1 MPHNTDE
8 LTSDL
13 LILGGGSAG
22 CILANRLSADPKVKV
37 TLLEAGGWAKDP
49 DIAKPDMWPF
59 IQGRAFDWDFETTP
73 QAGTADRV
81 HRWAR
86 GRVLGGS
93 SNLHAMFHV
102 RGHREDFARWAEVSG
117 DDRWSYDGL
126 LPAFKATENWN
137 IPEDAL
143 HASDGPMPIM
153 LPDETQSHP
162 LVKDYIKGWVAL
174 GMPRLRDHCGEH
186 LIGTAPNALMI
197 RDGKRVTTA
206 DAWLTPEVLARPNL
220 TIIENAPVQ
229 RLILDGTK
237 VIAVE
242 VASTNGPIR
251 YEADEIILSLGAIG
265 SPTTLMRSGIGDPAR
280 LAAAGVDCVIERPEI
295 GKNLHDHLLAAGN
308 IYRAKRE
315 IVPSKLQISESLS
328 YQAEDPTRTEGRP
341 DIVVGCVA
349 APSASEMF
357 DNAPAPGEGFTLL
370 FGVTNPTSR
379 GELTITG
386 PNLSDP
392 VKIDP
397 NYLATEHDRHMFRV
411 ALKRA
416 RSIGQSD
423 ALAPWIA
430 EEIQPSPEDLVDDD
444 AMDAFIAKAAITHHH
459 PVATCRMGA
468 DDDAIVDADLK
479 MRGLDNLWIV
489 DSSIIPEI
497 TAGPIHAAV
506 MAIAESFAA
515 SRMGN
520 APRAALG

>member
-1 MPHNTDE
+1 MPHD
-8 LTSDL
+8 SDAL
-13 LILGGGSAG
+13 RSDILILGGGSAG
-22 CILANRLSADPKVKV
+22 CILANRLSADPSVKV

-59 IQGRAFDWDFETTP
+59 IQGREFDWDFETTP
-73 QAGTADRV
+73 QAGTAGRV

-102 RGHREDFARWAEVSG
+102 RGHRADFARWAELSG
-117 DDRWSYDGL
+117 DARWSYDGL
-126 LPAFKATENWN
+126 LPHFKATETWN

-143 HASDGPMPIM
+143 HSSDGPMPIM

-174 GMPRLRDHCGEH
+174 GMPRLRDHCGEE

-206 DAWLTPEVLARPNL
+206 DAWLTPDVLARPNL
-220 TIIENAPVQ
+220 TIVEQAPVR
-229 RLILDGTK
+229 RLILDGTR
-237 VIAVE
+237 AVAAE
-242 VASTNGPIR
+242 VHHGTELLR

-265 SPTTLMRSGIGDPAR
+265 SPTTLMRSGIGDPER
-280 LAAAGVDCVIERPEI
+280 LAEAGVDCLIARREI

-308 IYRAKRE
+308 IYRAARD
-315 IVPSKLQISESLS
+315 IIPSKLQISESLS
-328 YQAEDPTRTEGRP
+328 YQAENPTQTEGRP
-341 DIVVGCVA
+341 DIVVGCVV

-357 DNAPAPGEGFTLL
+357 DNAPEPGHGFTLL

-386 PNLSDP
+386 PELSDP
-392 VKIDP
+392 VTIDP
-397 NYLATEHDRHMFRV
+397 NYLATERDRHLFRV
-411 ALKRA
+411 ALDRA
-416 RSIGQSD
+416 RKIGQS
-423 ALAPWIA
+423 AELAPWIA
-430 EEIQPSPEDLVDDD
+430 EEVQPTPGDLTDEA
-444 AMDAFIAKAAITHHH
+444 AMDAFIAMAAITHHH

-468 DDDAIVDADLK
+468 DGAAIVDSNLK

-489 DSSIIPEI
+489 DASIIPEI

-506 MAIAESFAA
+506 MAIAESFASA
-515 SRMGN
+515 R
-520 APRAALG
+520 LG

>member
-1 MPHNTDE
+1 MPHNTDN
-8 LTSDL
+8 LKSDI

-22 CILANRLSADPKVKV
+22 CILANRLSANPNTTV

-59 IQGRAFDWDFETTP
+59 IQGREFDWDFETTP
-73 QAGTADRV
+73 QAGTAGRV

-102 RGHREDFARWAEVSG
+102 RGHREDYARWAELSG

-126 LPAFKATENWN
+126 LPHFKATENWN
-137 IPEDAL
+137 IAEDAL

-153 LPDETQSHP
+153 LPNEDQSHP

-174 GMPRLRDHCGEH
+174 GMPRLRDHCGEN

-197 RDGKRVTTA
+197 HDGKRVTTA
-206 DAWLTPEVLARPNL
+206 DAWLTPDVLARANL
-220 TIIENAPVQ
+220 KIVEHAPVR
-229 RLILDGTK
+229 RLVLDGTR
-237 VIAVE
+237 VVAAE
-242 VASTNGPIR
+242 VYQGEDLVY
-251 YEADEIILSLGAIG
+251 YEADQIILSLGAIG
-265 SPTTLMRSGIGDPAR
+265 SPTTLMRSGIGDPEQ
-280 LAAAGVDCVIERPEI
+280 LANAGVDCLIERREI

-308 IYRAKRE
+308 IYRAAKE
-315 IVPSKLQISESLS
+315 IAPSKLQISESLS
-328 YQAEDPTRTEGRP
+328 YQAENPAQTEGRP
-341 DIVVGCVA
+341 DIVVGCVV

-357 DNAPAPGEGFTLL
+357 DNAPEPGHGFTLL

-386 PNLSDP
+386 PELSDP
-392 VKIDP
+392 VTIDP
-397 NYLATEHDRHMFRV
+397 NYLATERDRHLFRV
-411 ALKRA
+411 ALQRA
-416 RSIGQSD
+416 RKIGHSP

-430 EEIQPSPEDLVDDD
+430 DEVQPTPEDLVDDA

-468 DDDAIVDADLK
+468 DADAIVDASLK
-479 MRGLDNLWIV
+479 MNGLENLWIV
-489 DSSIIPEI
+489 DSSVIPEI

-506 MAIAESFAA
+506 MAIAESFA
-515 SRMGN
+515 SSHTR
-520 APRAALG
+520 